1 MLTLTHLQKYPLM
14 PFFIPSPPIHFHLVP
29 QTTNDNRAENIV
41 TMEADKELLTGD
53 VLLASA
59 FISYVGPFT
68 KVFRD
73 RLMANTFTPFLK
85 DNFRKA
91 LGEEAQLPLSDSA
104 DPVKIL
110 TNSAEVAA
118 WGADG
123 LPADM
128 VSIENGCIVTSSARW
143 PLIIDPQLQG
153 IKWLKQKESGAERNL
168 QVVRLG
174 QNDMLRKLERALENG
189 TTILIENIGESL
201 DAVLNPG
208 NAYIHLSL
216 FSLDRSYVPTIPYLP
231 YHNIPLI
238 TLKFCKPSFSY
249 FNTLPFS
256 TLLHHPYCTLSDS
269 TCRHQTWQENV
280 HQIGRHRS

>member
-1 MLTLTHLQKYPLM
+1 MFDGKDYRQSDSFPIDLILMHLLRHPLM
-14 PFFIPSPPIHFHLVP
+14 HFFISLPPIHHP
-29 QTTNDNRAENIV
+29 SYITNDNRAENIV

-91 LGEEAQLPLSDSA
+91 LGEEAQLPLSESA

-208 NAYIHLSL
+208 IVYFVVLS
-216 FSLDRSYVPTIPYLP
+216 
-231 YHNIPLI
+231 
-238 TLKFCKPSFSY
+238 
-249 FNTLPFS
+249 
-256 TLLHHPYCTLSDS
+256 
-269 TCRHQTWQENV
+269 
-280 HQIGRHRS
+280 